1 MSFNIGVVNRLIS
14 EADLVS
20 EAARKEMR
28 ESFGIRLR
36 LFQNDIFFYPKPFTP
51 FSLTGTRCRLECK
64 HCASHYL
71 EHMMDASS
79 PELLDLRAR
88 SLAAQGKRGI
98 LLSGGSTL
106 SGAVPTYQFAETIKS
121 LKRDTGL
128 KISAHTGLV
137 GKSEAGILG
146 EFLDMALVDVVGSN
160 DTIQEILGLE
170 ATIKDY
176 ENTLGYLS
184 RAGVSF
190 VPHIIVGLHRG
201 ELRGEFKA
209 LKMALKYNPR
219 IIVIV
224 VFIPTRNTPL
234 GDCPPPGIEDV
245 MRIIASARKSFDGPI
260 SLSCVRPGG
269 RYRSNL
275 DEYAILCGVDRI
287 AVPSLSAYK
296 ISEKIGL
303 RARIIDDMCCS
314 Y

>member
-1 MSFNIGVVNRLIS
+1 VNRLIS
-14 EADLVS
+14 EANLVS

-36 LFQNDIFFYPKPFTP
+36 LFQNDIFFYPKPLTP
-51 FSLTGTRCRLECK
+51 LSLTGTRCRLECK

-79 PELLDLRAR
+79 PKLLDLRAR
-88 SLAAQGKRGI
+88 SLAAQGNRGI

-106 SGAVPTYQFAETIKS
+106 QGGVPTYQFAKTIKS

-137 GKSEAGILG
+137 DEEQAEILG
-146 EFLDMALVDVVGSN
+146 GFLDMALVDVVGNN
-160 DTIQEILGLE
+160 DTIQKILGIQ

-176 ENTLGYLS
+176 ENTLANLS
-184 RAGVSF
+184 QAGISLA
-190 VPHIIVGLHRG
+190 PHIIVGLHGG

-209 LKMALKYNPR
+209 LKIALRYNPR

-224 VFIPTRNTPL
+224 VFIPTRDTPL
-234 GDCPPPGIEDV
+234 GDSPPPRIEDV
-245 MRIIASARKSFDGPI
+245 MRIIASARKSFKGPI

-296 ISEKIGL
+296 TCEKIGL
-303 RARIIDDMCCS
+303 KARTVDNMCCS